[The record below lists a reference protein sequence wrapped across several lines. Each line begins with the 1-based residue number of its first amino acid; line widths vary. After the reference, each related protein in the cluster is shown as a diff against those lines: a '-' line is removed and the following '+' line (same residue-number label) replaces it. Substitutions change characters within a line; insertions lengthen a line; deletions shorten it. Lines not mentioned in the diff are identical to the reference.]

1 MTGTAGAAIIND
13 WRDRTRVISCKT
25 VEEGEVK
32 PVVTAAGMT
41 KTMAPRAEDTLE
53 ESYIE
58 RMDSDVHDYYRNFTA
73 AIRGEAEQIVKHN
86 QMRRVLRVIEAAFE
100 SDKLGK
106 TVDFEEV

>member
-1 MTGTAGAAIIND
+1 
-13 WRDRTRVISCKT
+13 
-25 VEEGEVK
+25 
-32 PVVTAAGMT
+32 
-41 KTMAPRAEDTLE
+41 MAPRSEDSLE

-106 TVDFEEV
+106 TVDFKEV